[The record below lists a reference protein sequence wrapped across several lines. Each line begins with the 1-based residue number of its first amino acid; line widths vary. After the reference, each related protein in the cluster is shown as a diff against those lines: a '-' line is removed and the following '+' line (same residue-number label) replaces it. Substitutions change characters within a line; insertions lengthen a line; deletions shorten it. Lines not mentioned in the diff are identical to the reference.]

1 MHFQIPFLN
10 RKLPKFK
17 ESKPSFTYYSKDPAP
32 DNFLEIISSKSK
44 KTLNLETH
52 CIALRIYFI
61 LKKIELTLQ

>member
-1 MHFQIPFLN
+1 MRKIQSVKTQNSISLIFQYN
-10 RKLPKFK
+10 
-17 ESKPSFTYYSKDPAP
+17 PAA